1 MIKSNYDRAQL
12 AQVRDA
18 FDIAELHSVALEKG
32 FLVRLGQKFLVQM
45 YCHLIEKEVT
55 FILRNNEGSL
65 LGFVAASCYTHGL
78 MKRFLF
84 SRPLMLLKLASLLLR
99 QPQLMKSIVETA
111 LVSLK
116 LKIKDSRTES
126 IDLPEVEILAI
137 AVDPSA
143 QHQGVGSR
151 LIEALEEQFNFR
163 GIRRYKVI
171 AGDRLVEAN
180 RFYKKSGFCM
190 VGQITIH
197 GNDVSNIYTK
207 EISN

>member
-1 MIKSNYDRAQL
+1 
-12 AQVRDA
+12 
-18 FDIAELHSVALEKG
+18 EALEKS
-32 FLVRLGQKFLVQM
+32 FLVLLGQRFLVQM
-45 YCHLIEKEVT
+45 YSYLIEKEIVFT
-55 FILRNNEGSL
+55 LRSNEGSL
-65 LGFVAASCYTHGL
+65 LGFVAASCSTHNL

-84 SRPLMLLKLASLLLR
+84 SRPLILLNLASSIFR
-99 QPQLMKSIVETA
+99 QPKLMKSIVETA
-111 LVSLK
+111 LISSKLK
-116 LKIKDSRTES
+116 LKNSRTES

-151 LIEALEEQFNFR
+151 LIEALEAQFNLR

-171 AGDRLVEAN
+171 AGDRLFGAN
-180 RFYKKSGFCM
+180 RFYEKSGFYM
-190 VGQITIH
+190 VGQITVH

>member
-1 MIKSNYDRAQL
+1 MRN
-12 AQVRDA
+12 A
-18 FDIAELHSVALEKG
+18 FDIAKLHSEALEKS
-32 FLVRLGQKFLVQM
+32 FLVLLGQRFLVQM
-45 YCHLIEKEVT
+45 YSYLIEKEIVFT
-55 FILRNNEGSL
+55 LRSNEGSL
-65 LGFVAASCYTHGL
+65 LGFVAASCSTHNL

-84 SRPLMLLKLASLLLR
+84 SRPLILLNLASSIFR
-99 QPQLMKSIVETA
+99 QPKLMKSIVETA
-111 LVSLK
+111 LISSKLK
-116 LKIKDSRTES
+116 LKNSRTES

-151 LIEALEEQFNFR
+151 LIEALEAQFNLR

-171 AGDRLVEAN
+171 AGDRLFGAN
-180 RFYKKSGFCM
+180 RFYEKSGFYM
-190 VGQITIH
+190 VGQITVH